1 MRYKSPSQD
10 DIMRIPEFSA
20 DAALMPRS
28 VLYSGAP
35 HQIAPESSAVVPQL
49 RIGGG
54 GFGAAD
60 SCDGCAT
67 FSYVGCLM
75 DCEQAGSGPGSDC
88 TAKCLARRFEC
99 DVCNGP
105 FFHFG
110 GAVMM

>member
-1 MRYKSPSQD
+1 
-10 DIMRIPEFSA
+10 MRIPQFNAE
-20 DAALMPRS
+20 AAIVSR
-28 VLYSGAP
+28 
-35 HQIAPESSAVVPQL
+35 SAVYFGALDHTAPDGSHVAPQL

-75 DCEQAGSGPGSDC
+75 DCEQAGSGAGSDC

-105 FFHFG
+105 LFHFG
-110 GAVMM
+110 GVLMM

>member
-1 MRYKSPSQD
+1 
-10 DIMRIPEFSA
+10 MRIPQFSA
-20 DAALMPRS
+20 DRALISHSTMYRGAR
-28 VLYSGAP
+28 YESGALGS
-35 HQIAPESSAVVPQL
+35 HVVAQL

-54 GFGAAD
+54 GFGATD

-99 DVCNGP
+99 DLCSVDLL
-105 FFHFG
+105 HFAG
-110 GAVMM
+110 RLMI